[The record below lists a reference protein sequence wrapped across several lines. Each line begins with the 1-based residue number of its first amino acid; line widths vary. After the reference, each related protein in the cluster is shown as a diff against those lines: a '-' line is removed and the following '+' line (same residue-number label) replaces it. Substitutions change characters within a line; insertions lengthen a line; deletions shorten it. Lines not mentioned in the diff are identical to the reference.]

1 MIQNNWGRNFII
13 SMSFNDFAEKHFE
26 GNEENAIECLVRELK
41 EEFNLINGHSEW
53 FKLIA
58 SLSDEQS
65 LKYKAFMKKYK
76 SEHKKLLNKADI
88 LATFKDD
95 IKKRNG
101 LSIFFGIVTALS
113 LLYIPIL
120 FVLLIA
126 DIPFIVWVIKLNK
139 IITALKNNDFFIVK
153 SACSYKSVNKKR
165 DSENIEYEK
174 YSVYFSGYEEYKVG
188 KNEYEGFEYGDEYFL
203 VVTNAHPKEIVR
215 VFNSNDYELSNTF
228 SLLGERYIPVK

>member
-1 MIQNNWGRNFII
+1 MNF
-13 SMSFNDFAEKHFE
+13 NEFAEKHFE
-26 GNEENAIECLVRELK
+26 GNEENAIECLVREFE
-41 EEFNLINGHSEW
+41 EEFNLISGHSEW

-58 SLSDEQS
+58 SLSDKQS

-76 SEHKKLLNKADI
+76 SEHKNLLKKADI

-101 LSIFFGIVTALS
+101 LAVFFGVVSALALLFIPIFFVM
-113 LLYIPIL
+113 
-120 FVLLIA
+120 LIA
-126 DIPFIVWVIKLNK
+126 DIPFIIWVFKKNRTIN
-139 IITALKNNDFFIVK
+139 ALKSNEFFIVK
-153 SACSYKSVNKKR
+153 STCSYKSVTKER

-228 SLLGERYIPVK
+228 SLFGERYIPVE